1 MNIKDRKHYSEKL
14 LGDVQYLRK
23 KLIKLS
29 YLLDKQE
36 SEDLYFAIYQVEGLT
51 EQIIDRLMEEKTNED
66 RRLQMGN

>member
-36 SEDLYFAIYQVEGLT
+36 ADDLYFSIYNVENLT
-51 EQIIDRLMEEKTNED
+51 EQIIDRLMEEDK
-66 RRLQMGN
+66 

>member
-1 MNIKDRKHYSEKL
+1 MHIKDTAKYTAKL

-36 SEDLYFAIYQVEGLT
+36 AEDLYFAIYQVEGLT
-51 EQIIDRLMEEKTNED
+51 EQIIDRLMEEKD
-66 RRLQMGN
+66 K

>member
-1 MNIKDRKHYSEKL
+1 MNIKDKTKYGAKL
-14 LGDVQYLRK
+14 LGDVRYLRR

-51 EQIIDRLMEEKTNED
+51 ERIVDELLERGED
-66 RRLQMGN
+66 K

>member
-36 SEDLYFAIYQVEGLT
+36 AEDLYFSIYNVENLT
-51 EQIIDRLMEEKTNED
+51 EQIIDRLMEKKTD
-66 RRLQMGN
+66 D

>member
-14 LGDVQYLRK
+14 LGDVQYLRR

-36 SEDLYFAIYQVEGLT
+36 AEDLYFAIYQVEGLT
-51 EQIIDRLMEEKTNED
+51 EQIIDRLMEEENK
-66 RRLQMGN
+66 

>member
-51 EQIIDRLMEEKTNED
+51 EQIIDRLMEEEND
-66 RRLQMGN
+66 

>member
-1 MNIKDRKHYSEKL
+1 MHVKDTAKYTAKL

-36 SEDLYFAIYQVEGLT
+36 TEDLYFSIYNVENLT
-51 EQIIDRLMEEKTNED
+51 EQIIDRLMEEKD
-66 RRLQMGN
+66 K

>member
-1 MNIKDRKHYSEKL
+1 MHIRDKAKYGAKL
-14 LGDVQYLRK
+14 IGDVQYLRR

-51 EQIIDRLMEEKTNED
+51 ERIVDELLEREEKD
-66 RRLQMGN
+66 K

>member
-36 SEDLYFAIYQVEGLT
+36 SEDLYFSIYNVENLT
-51 EQIIDRLMEEKTNED
+51 EQIIDRLMEEDK
-66 RRLQMGN
+66 

>member
-29 YLLDKQE
+29 YLLDKKD

-51 EQIIDRLMEEKTNED
+51 EQIIDRLMEEENK
-66 RRLQMGN
+66 

>member
-1 MNIKDRKHYSEKL
+1 MNIKDRMHYSEKL

-51 EQIIDRLMEEKTNED
+51 EQIIDRLMEEENK
-66 RRLQMGN
+66 

>member
-36 SEDLYFAIYQVEGLT
+36 AEDLYFSIYNVENLT
-51 EQIIDRLMEEKTNED
+51 EQIIDRLMEEENK
-66 RRLQMGN
+66 

>member
-36 SEDLYFAIYQVEGLT
+36 SEDLYFSIYNVENLT
-51 EQIIDRLMEEKTNED
+51 EQIIDRLMEKKTD
-66 RRLQMGN
+66 D

>member
-1 MNIKDRKHYSEKL
+1 MHVKDTAKYTAKL

-36 SEDLYFAIYQVEGLT
+36 AEDLYFSIYNVENLT
-51 EQIIDRLMEEKTNED
+51 EQIIDRLMEEENK
-66 RRLQMGN
+66 

>member
-1 MNIKDRKHYSEKL
+1 MNIRDRTKYGTKL
-14 LGDVQYLRK
+14 IGDVQYLRR

-51 EQIIDRLMEEKTNED
+51 EQIVDRLMEEKD
-66 RRLQMGN
+66 K

>member
-51 EQIIDRLMEEKTNED
+51 EQIIDRLMEEENK
-66 RRLQMGN
+66 

>member
-14 LGDVQYLRK
+14 LGDVQYLRR

-36 SEDLYFAIYQVEGLT
+36 AEDLYFSIYNVENLT
-51 EQIIDRLMEEKTNED
+51 EQIIDRLMEKKTD
-66 RRLQMGN
+66 D

>member
-1 MNIKDRKHYSEKL
+1 MHVKDTAKYTAKL

-36 SEDLYFAIYQVEGLT
+36 AEDLYFSIYNVENLT
-51 EQIIDRLMEEKTNED
+51 EQIVDRLLERGEKE
-66 RRLQMGN
+66 

>member
-51 EQIIDRLMEEKTNED
+51 ERIVDELMEEKD
-66 RRLQMGN
+66 K

>member
-1 MNIKDRKHYSEKL
+1 MHVKDTAKYTAKL

-36 SEDLYFAIYQVEGLT
+36 AEDLYFAIYQVEGLT
-51 EQIIDRLMEEKTNED
+51 EQIIDRLMEEKD
-66 RRLQMGN
+66 K

>member
-1 MNIKDRKHYSEKL
+1 MHLKDTAKYTAKL

-36 SEDLYFAIYQVEGLT
+36 AEDLYFSIYNVENLT
-51 EQIIDRLMEEKTNED
+51 EQIIDRLMEEDK
-66 RRLQMGN
+66 

>member
-1 MNIKDRKHYSEKL
+1 MHVKDTAKYTAKL

-29 YLLDKQE
+29 YLLDKKD

-51 EQIIDRLMEEKTNED
+51 EQIIDRLMEEKNK
-66 RRLQMGN
+66 

>member
-1 MNIKDRKHYSEKL
+1 MIIKDRKHYSEKL

-51 EQIIDRLMEEKTNED
+51 EQIVDRLLERGED
-66 RRLQMGN
+66 K